1 MRFAQIRSM
10 DISDGEGIGVA
21 IYTQGCNQHCP
32 QCHNPETWDLNAG
45 EEYTGEHQKIILEL
59 MNKSYINH
67 LAILGG
73 EPLLP
78 RNLISLITLCQESK
92 RLYPNK
98 KIWCWTGYKWNDIL
112 TSKLLDY
119 KSDEDY
125 QNLKLLLFDYI
136 DVLITEPFE
145 IDKKDITLKWR
156 GSANQMVIDL
166 KATLHQDNPLNK
178 PILYCE

>member
-45 EEYTGEHQKIILEL
+45 EKYTNKHQKKILEL
-59 MNKSYINH
+59 MDKSYINH
-67 LAILGG
+67 LSILGG

-78 RNLISLITLCQESK
+78 RNLNALINLCEESK

-98 KIWCWTGYKWNDIL
+98 MIWCWTGYRWDNI
-112 TSKLLDY
+112 TSLKLSDY
-119 KSDEDY
+119 KSEEDY
-125 QNLKLLLFDYI
+125 QNLKQLLFDYI
-136 DVLITEPFE
+136 DILVTEPFE
-145 IDKKDITLKWR
+145 IDKRDITLKWR
-156 GSANQMVIDL
+156 GSTNQMVIDL
-166 KATLHQDNPLNK
+166 KATLNQDNPLNK